1 MGGRGASSR
10 KGAGGGFVLKTKR
23 GDKIGIYRKG
33 KNNVVEKLNESN
45 GAWIPTK
52 QAGKTFLK
60 QWTRTVIQKFRINR
74 IVTRVTFI

>member
-1 MGGRGASSR
+1 MGGRGTSSR
-10 KGAGGGFVLKTKR
+10 KGAGGGFVLKTKT

-52 QAGKTFLK
+52 ASWKHFSKTMDK
-60 QWTRTVIQKFRINR
+60 NGYSKVPNK
-74 IVTRVTFI
+74 